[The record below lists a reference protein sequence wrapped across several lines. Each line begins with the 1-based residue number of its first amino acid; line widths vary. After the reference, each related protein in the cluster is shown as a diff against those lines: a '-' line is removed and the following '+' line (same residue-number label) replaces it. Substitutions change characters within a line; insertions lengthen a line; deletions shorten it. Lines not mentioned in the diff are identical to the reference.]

1 MTTEPTHY
9 GSGDGTASPRHLLG
23 RLERVE
29 LRDAWSGEATD
40 FTPWLAQP
48 ENMALLGE
56 AIGIEL
62 EVESQEKNVGPFRAD
77 ILCRDTVN
85 NHFVLIENQLER
97 TDHGHLGQLL
107 TYAAGLEAVTVVWIA
122 SRFTE
127 EHRAALDWLNNA
139 TTSGFNFFGLEIE
152 LWRIGGSAMAPK
164 FNVISKPNDWSKAVR
179 EQAAGGQS
187 AELTQFQRLHLEFW
201 TQFRQYLEDHRS
213 PVHTGRPSKDH
224 WTNVA
229 VGRSN
234 FNLVAWNGMRDDR
247 SGVYL
252 QLTGPNAKAH
262 FELIDQRHH
271 VLVEDRLSSLGK
283 LEWRPLPNA
292 KESQIYLARA
302 STPTRTETWPD
313 LDGWMAGAL
322 EVMRELFSP
331 IVRSLNAADFVAEDA
346 ATPRAEG
353 DQTLLPSAE

>member
-1 MTTEPTHY
+1 MI
-9 GSGDGTASPRHLLG
+9 GSSKPPLG
-23 RLERVE
+23 RLERVV
-29 LRDAWSGEATD
+29 LRDAWLGEATD
-40 FTPWLAQP
+40 FTPWLAQS
-48 ENMALLGE
+48 ENIALLGE

-62 EVESQEKNVGPFRAD
+62 EVESQEKDVGPFRAD
-77 ILCRDTVN
+77 ILCRDTIN

-97 TDHGHLGQLL
+97 TDHVHLGQLL
-107 TYAAGLEAVTVVWIA
+107 TYAAGLEAVTIVWVA

-187 AELTQFQRLHLEFW
+187 GELTEFQRLHLEFW
-201 TQFRQYLEDHRS
+201 TQFRQYLEDRGS
-213 PVHTGRPSKDH
+213 PIHSGRPSKDH

-262 FELIDQRHH
+262 FWLIDQRHH
-271 VLVEDRLSSLGK
+271 TLVEERLSPLGK
-283 LEWRPLPNA
+283 VEWRPLPNA
-292 KESQIYLARA
+292 KESQVSLVRP
-302 STPTRTETWPD
+302 STPTKKETWPD
-313 LDGWMAGAL
+313 LDDWMANAL
-322 EVMRELFSP
+322 EAMHKLFSP
-331 IVRSLNAADFVAEDA
+331 IVKGLNAAEYVAEDVPA
-346 ATPRAEG
+346 DGTEG
-353 DQTLLPSAE
+353 VSPPAGANL